1 MCRKQTVLAENASPL
16 FTAAP
21 LLCFAA
27 LAVATALVP
36 SFALGM
42 SFSRIGDLLVIGGL
56 LALARTVLA
65 LASLDDGTA
74 AGGVAARQ
82 AMTLALCAE
91 PALLFVMLAL
101 GLAAGTTN
109 VDLIA
114 GLQQAG
120 MVQPFAAIVL
130 AAAALGLI
138 ALVQRDAGMP
148 EAAGFGGSG
157 LALLR
162 MAEALRLLL
171 WLDLIGALFVP
182 VGMASAQDF
191 PAGWAVGLLS
201 WIGRL
206 GLSIGRAGRAARR
219 RRPAAVAPGA
229 GAAGRCPAVRGACR
243 PAGAGPVEAGVM
255 VLADSAAG
263 VALALSFGLLWQ
275 GRLAGMLTVLALQS
289 AVVALAAAGQGE
301 WPLALA
307 ELGWGA
313 VGLPWLLSRTPDLS
327 GRFAAGGAAMLAA
340 AAALAAV
347 ALPLGG
353 FGPGLAVVLLGV
365 LFVAIRPGASML
377 VAGLASLQNGAA
389 LTGLA
394 CGSHG
399 MALLTAPLLPAVA
412 LVGIWLRAE
421 LVLPQLVLPVTADE
435 GRGASTPVT
444 VGEGRP
450 STTSVRCTSQSRG
463 WRAFARHDVGGMAWP
478 LADFSA
484 CLLLLLLSCALP
496 WFGHLP
502 GPWRIDPLGILA
514 AILVSFVA
522 ALAALA
528 VARSRRRPAGGCI
541 VTAGALL
548 AVLAGLP
555 ASGLDRSGHRRS
567 RRGRRRA
574 AAPPAPRRARPGFR
588 AVRQPDAAGRSACRP
603 VPRCWSASPASAP

>member
-1 MCRKQTVLAENASPL
+1 MSLLLALAAQCLHVVLVLLAAPTALGALDWAEMRLAGSGGPPWRAPWHELGRLCRKQTVLAENASAL

-120 MVQPFAAIVL
+120 MVQPFAASVL

-148 EAAGFGGSG
+148 EAAAFGGSG

-171 WLDLIGALFVP
+171 WLDLIGALFIP

-206 GLSIGRAGRAARR
+206 GLSIGLLAVLRVGAGR
-219 RRPAAVAPGA
+219 
-229 GAAGRCPAVRGACR
+229 
-243 PAGAGPVEAGVM
+243 
-255 VLADSAAG
+255 
-263 VALALSFGLLWQ
+263 
-275 GRLAGMLTVLALQS
+275 
-289 AVVALAAAGQGE
+289 
-301 WPLALA
+301 
-307 ELGWGA
+307 
-313 VGLPWLLSRTPDLS
+313 
-327 GRFAAGGAAMLAA
+327 
-340 AAALAAV
+340 
-347 ALPLGG
+347 
-353 FGPGLAVVLLGV
+353 
-365 LFVAIRPGASML
+365 
-377 VAGLASLQNGAA
+377 
-389 LTGLA
+389 
-394 CGSHG
+394 
-399 MALLTAPLLPAVA
+399 
-412 LVGIWLRAE
+412 LR
-421 LVLPQLVLPVTADE
+421 
-435 GRGASTPVT
+435 
-444 VGEGRP
+444 
-450 STTSVRCTSQSRG
+450 
-463 WRAFARHDVGGMAWP
+463 WRQVP
-478 LADFSA
+478 
-484 CLLLLLLSCALP
+484 
-496 WFGHLP
+496 
-502 GPWRIDPLGILA
+502 
-514 AILVSFVA
+514 
-522 ALAALA
+522 
-528 VARSRRRPAGGCI
+528 
-541 VTAGALL
+541 ALL
-548 AVLAGLP
+548 AVALLFAALAGL
-555 ASGLDRSGHRRS
+555 LVL
-567 RRGRRRA
+567 
-574 AAPPAPRRARPGFR
+574 ARW
-588 AVRQPDAAGRSACRP
+588 RP
-603 VPRCWSASPASAP
+603 V